1 MATIKS
7 IFTSSTNIIPKI
19 VELVRDDIGIVS
31 LELERILREYLN
43 NLRTDISAY
52 IEYPYVDKVYR
63 DSYYKYYST
72 KHYPYSRNCIRVA
85 LFEPSFTEDKLNS
98 SEYYD
103 ELVKSYLGFF
113 VIRPIPLH
121 YWGRCILKPTA
132 FLNSNFICCLT
143 EISSSIKGFKLNV
156 GAFPHT
162 SQDSETYSCA
172 ETTIWEMMEYFGTR
186 YPEYK
191 PILPSRILDT
201 LSRYSYERQVP
212 SGGLTSIQISY
223 VLKAFDFGT
232 KIYDKGVQTEYPND
246 FNRIVAYYIESG
258 IPIIASIVNPSNYK
272 GHAIILIGRE
282 IDIESRIE
290 HIEPTYTITNVNGEN
305 LRIIDSADIEKDYVI
320 IDDNHSPYKKAKLDS
335 ITNYYSESD
344 SDFRSMELINIIV
357 PLYPKIYSEATQAR
371 RTILNILK
379 AFDLPFENEIV
390 IRLFLTSSRS
400 FKSEIIMDDKFD
412 VALNRV
418 IIDIGMPK
426 FVWVCELSDKSLFKD
441 NKSKGLIV
449 LDATDGFSRIS
460 LIFILLPNSLLIN
473 RDGEL
478 IVINISFNNFSYFKN
493 NLKGD
498 WCGWRTK

>member
-1 MATIKS
+1 
-7 IFTSSTNIIPKI
+7 
-19 VELVRDDIGIVS
+19 
-31 LELERILREYLN
+31 
-43 NLRTDISAY
+43 
-52 IEYPYVDKVYR
+52 
-63 DSYYKYYST
+63 
-72 KHYPYSRNCIRVA
+72 
-85 LFEPSFTEDKLNS
+85 
-98 SEYYD
+98 
-103 ELVKSYLGFF
+103 
-113 VIRPIPLH
+113 
-121 YWGRCILKPTA
+121 
-132 FLNSNFICCLT
+132 
-143 EISSSIKGFKLNV
+143 
-156 GAFPHT
+156 
-162 SQDSETYSCA
+162 
-172 ETTIWEMMEYFGTR
+172 
-186 YPEYK
+186 
-191 PILPSRILDT
+191 
-201 LSRYSYERQVP
+201 
-212 SGGLTSIQISY
+212 
-223 VLKAFDFGT
+223 
-232 KIYDKGVQTEYPND
+232 
-246 FNRIVAYYIESG
+246 
-258 IPIIASIVNPSNYK
+258 
-272 GHAIILIGRE
+272 
-282 IDIESRIE
+282 
-290 HIEPTYTITNVNGEN
+290 
-305 LRIIDSADIEKDYVI
+305 
-320 IDDNHSPYKKAKLDS
+320 
-335 ITNYYSESD
+335 
-344 SDFRSMELINIIV
+344 MELINIIV